1 MGDLVSV
8 NSVSRA
14 QAVVDLIHE
23 LMSQHPNTQMLVAS
37 VGDNEQENVPTI
49 SDYESYF
56 GTTYGTFVTQGI
68 FMQVRGN
75 HDIQSEGSY
84 TDFDGQVHETG
95 AAYWDYFGE
104 DAHMFNIDGKKLTDY
119 SYDLGTWHIVALD
132 QLSGNL
138 HQRTLDFLTT
148 DLAFHS
154 SSTCQMVYW
163 HVPTYSSGAAHGDK
177 TSLIPLNQVE
187 YAAGVDIQLNG
198 HDHDYQRFFPINP
211 DGVRDDELGIT
222 TFIVGIG
229 GEDSSTGF
237 QTSIAQAA
245 SAVYLDTFP
254 PDAGHAIGVVQ
265 FTLHA
270 GSADY
275 ILYDANDGS
284 ILDQGT
290 VVCH

>member
-1 MGDLVSV
+1 
-8 NSVSRA
+8 
-14 QAVVDLIHE
+14 VDLIEE
-23 LMSQHPNTQMLVAS
+23 LMSQHPGTQMLVAS
-37 VGDNEQENVPTI
+37 VGDNEQENTPTI

-56 GTTYGTFVTQGI
+56 GATYGTFVTQGI

-75 HDIQSEGSY
+75 HDIQSAGSY

-95 AAYWDYFGE
+95 AAYWDYFG
-104 DAHMFNIDGKKLTDY
+104 DNARMFDIDGKKLTDY
-119 SYDLGTWHIVALD
+119 SYDLGTWHFVALD

-154 SSTCQMVYW
+154 SSTCQLVYW

-177 TSLIPLNQVE
+177 PSLIPLNQAE
-187 YAAGVDIQLNG
+187 YDAGVDIQING

-211 DGVRDDELGIT
+211 DGVRDDEHGIT

-229 GEDSSTGF
+229 GEDSNSGS

-254 PDAGHAIGVVQ
+254 PGATHAIGVVQ

-275 ILYDANDGS
+275 QLYDANDGS